1 MAKNLAF
8 SSVSVV
14 DLTDVG
20 QINFYLTSNLPT
32 SVIYD
37 PNQNNGTY
45 TPDWSTT
52 NLVITPVISYNGSS
66 LALNATGLIITFQ
79 RKEGTGTAS
88 SLITGEAVSNGIL
101 TVSANKLANVSSG
114 LLTYICTIQYTDPD
128 TGVPITTVASLT
140 YTLVTMASELKYAS
154 ITGESVF
161 LYDTNKSIVGSD
173 SITLTAELTNVSV
186 VQWQYKKANGDFDPF
201 PTTYNQSISGDT
213 LIVKATE
220 QNIWLNGK
228 TAIIKL
234 VTSANDVYDITQ
246 ISKIEDGAAGNA
258 LLSVVLGNESHV
270 VPANSDGTVRT
281 WDGAATQI
289 YIYEGADD
297 VTNYWTVSVV
307 NGSGLSGTYNSTTH
321 IYTPSGLTQDSS
333 YADFTCTRTGYAD
346 LHKRYKISKQY
357 PGLDGK
363 DAVVYDITP
372 SVYVMTLNESG
383 VFSPTTVTFSAYKK
397 IGDALSRT
405 AYQGRLI
412 ISESTDGSTYT
423 AKYTSSSNETSKVYT
438 PTSDAV
444 VGIKCSLYASGGT
457 TTLLDEQTVLTVKD
471 GASGQ
476 DGDDGT
482 DGLSVGLGNYGD
494 VIPCDTSG
502 NASATRD
509 FTIPFYAYK
518 GITRVAVTATP
529 GTLPTG
535 VTVKSNTAGTTQANG
550 SLVLTVAQGATF
562 GNSSLMSGDITITLS
577 AESKTVEQKYSWTK
591 SKQAANGTS
600 AVLLQLYSEDGGVV
614 KEGQSTTIRVMM
626 YSGTTAVTP
635 TSVTWAAFENGSYET
650 ISGQTGTSITISPDD
665 VQDQM
670 WLRCQ
675 AVYSGN
681 TYTAYYTIDDVTDNM
696 VCYVFA
702 TVSQFKNSQ
711 GCGAVYCRTFRDGT
725 EIDLLP
731 TTTFSETP
739 PTAPS
744 TGDYYYKLDRTLKT
758 CTLMK
763 YSGSAWAA
771 DNTYTPTYQYSYY
784 RLNNNGE
791 SLDTSTAWKTDRC
804 FYIDPSMINGRMTF
818 ICEVSDS

>member
-66 LALNATGLIITFQ
+66 LALNATGLVITFQ

-201 PTTYNQSISGDT
+201 PTTYNQSISSDT

-307 NGSGLSGTYNSTTH
+307 NGSGL
-321 IYTPSGLTQDSS
+321 Q
-333 YADFTCTRTGYAD
+333 
-346 LHKRYKISKQY
+346 
-357 PGLDGK
+357 
-363 DAVVYDITP
+363 
-372 SVYVMTLNESG
+372 
-383 VFSPTTVTFSAYKK
+383 
-397 IGDALSRT
+397 IGRAH
-405 AYQGRLI
+405 
-412 ISESTDGSTYT
+412 
-423 AKYTSSSNETSKVYT
+423 V
-438 PTSDAV
+438 
-444 VGIKCSLYASGGT
+444 
-457 TTLLDEQTVLTVKD
+457 
-471 GASGQ
+471 
-476 DGDDGT
+476 
-482 DGLSVGLGNYGD
+482 
-494 VIPCDTSG
+494 
-502 NASATRD
+502 
-509 FTIPFYAYK
+509 
-518 GITRVAVTATP
+518 
-529 GTLPTG
+529 
-535 VTVKSNTAGTTQANG
+535 
-550 SLVLTVAQGATF
+550 
-562 GNSSLMSGDITITLS
+562 
-577 AESKTVEQKYSWTK
+577 
-591 SKQAANGTS
+591 
-600 AVLLQLYSEDGGVV
+600 
-614 KEGQSTTIRVMM
+614 
-626 YSGTTAVTP
+626 
-635 TSVTWAAFENGSYET
+635 
-650 ISGQTGTSITISPDD
+650 
-665 VQDQM
+665 
-670 WLRCQ
+670 
-675 AVYSGN
+675 
-681 TYTAYYTIDDVTDNM
+681 
-696 VCYVFA
+696 
-702 TVSQFKNSQ
+702 
-711 GCGAVYCRTFRDGT
+711 
-725 EIDLLP
+725 
-731 TTTFSETP
+731 
-739 PTAPS
+739 
-744 TGDYYYKLDRTLKT
+744 
-758 CTLMK
+758 
-763 YSGSAWAA
+763 
-771 DNTYTPTYQYSYY
+771 
-784 RLNNNGE
+784 
-791 SLDTSTAWKTDRC
+791 
-804 FYIDPSMINGRMTF
+804 
-818 ICEVSDS
+818 